1 MEPTAGSSCPVQECV
16 RYQSVFEPS
25 GARGPVAP
33 ATPASGPP
41 ITTTAATAPRRGPD
55 PGNDGPR
62 PAVPAPGPGRAREPA
77 GPGQTA
83 GPPGPPDS
91 PAAPK
96 GTPCRAAAG
105 AAEAAAFWA
114 RSAFLTSS
122 NPAAPS
128 PAPETVTS

>member
-62 PAVPAPGPGRAREPA
+62 PAVPAPGPGRPREPA
-77 GPGQTA
+77 RRGETACPG
-83 GPPGPPDS
+83 GLWGRWGRWDRW
-91 PAAPK
+91 
-96 GTPCRAAAG
+96 GRWWWG
-105 AAEAAAFWA
+105 RWG
-114 RSAFLTSS
+114 RWWWGRWGRWWWGRWGRWWG
-122 NPAAPS
+122 
-128 PAPETVTS
+128 